1 MNLRPLAVAC
11 MSFMGT
17 CVLTASVAQASDL
30 QIYAT
35 PEAGQKTIVMML
47 DTSGSMGSIDS
58 NTKNNYSN
66 RDDFN
71 SIYQDYGIGRSCRTD
86 SSGNYSSS
94 GTTPSY
100 TRKFCTATRL
110 TAAQVV
116 NLVDAGC
123 EKVTNSSVKCYDRM
137 TRLKDGLFKLLDS
150 EDSELFTT
158 RIGLGHFSYNGDGDN
173 AAILVAAKEL
183 GRKNS
188 TQRTLLKTK
197 IAELTAQGGTPT
209 AHAYAEAAA
218 YLMGTNT
225 VKRVNVQVDKYRT
238 RVVQEPDQY
247 GCDQASD
254 YKYYIKRTNSSPYR
268 CYKVTNPE
276 IYSSYRDPIVT
287 SYKDVIKRDRCD
299 NYQSV
304 DYDNAVQKCRNN
316 AWTEA
321 SIPNNYVEDGSYTD
335 NNATIHYSYE
345 IKTDGTST
353 YSGFLNS
360 DVGDIR
366 DDFNY
371 KSPLPEVA
379 KRQSCDGQGVYILS
393 DGEANLSSS
402 NNASPIMQKALLNFG
417 NDFKCPTTGGLM
429 TGGSGAWHCMGEFAK
444 YLFNKEKNPSGTSI
458 QTAFVGFG
466 KQFSGLDTDYVE
478 AACKLSSRTQPD
490 RRNSDKCSPSIGTSS
505 VEWPGYGNGGYFET
519 QATKGVTDSVI
530 QFIKNLG
537 DTKIEP
543 LPTGAISVPVD
554 ALNPNGF
561 QPYGYLRALSPN
573 PGQPVSVWAGN
584 LKKYNIVNGAL
595 ADGAT
600 TVFTELGKFDLTTRD
615 IWNNTGVADGG
626 LVDQGGVYWNLPMPT
641 QEVEAITANPLT
653 NTRAVPKI
661 QANPNAIRNLFTDAV
676 SVSAGQL
683 TAATQGVL
691 LEIPAKSGA
700 TTVSGAYILDKFNNQ
715 AVLKDFPLL
724 LKYKL
729 LNYLGYNL
737 DLTTP
742 TALPTQL
749 NVPTQP
755 FISLG
760 GSIHSF
766 PVQLTYSGELD
777 ANGDLTSVRQ
787 QSVLYGSMEG
797 GLHVVDARTGI
808 EQTVFVPSEI
818 LNNPDASRALR
829 FGEAGTVQHGISG
842 AWIADPA
849 YKTERGT
856 GTGASVVTARKMNV
870 YGGMRMGGKS
880 YYGMDLM
887 NPRKPELLF
896 RIGADQSGFSRM
908 GQTWSKPVVANIRY
922 QDKIR
927 RVLIVGGG
935 YDQCYEYPRFS
946 LGSANPAEFGGGCNK
961 TAAEGNAVYIVD
973 AQTGERLWWTSNT
986 GSNLNNANLVH
997 SIPSRIS
1004 TLDRDADGLV
1014 DHLYFGDLGGQVFR
1028 IDLNNA
1034 KGTPTSSFGKN
1045 VIRLA
1050 NLATSN
1056 TGAAV
1061 ASGDAP
1067 RFYQPPTITIHDEG
1081 SDTFIVVGIASGD
1094 RSTPLDVAPSRG
1106 RESLKPFDPIQNR
1119 PTNKVYGLIDRDF
1132 IEPELIRGN
1141 YTSFKSQNITLDQL
1155 QPNPQN
1161 LNASLIRNTF
1171 LGTGSGVKQGWYRSL
1186 SSNYLGSEVAGR
1198 TPGGVKAFEEEPIA
1212 IKGNLF
1218 IPVYDPEGT
1227 GVEDADPCQ
1236 PRIVGESN
1244 RQQYCLPFG
1253 VCLKNGLKDTDSE
1266 KRTGMI
1272 IEDGKNKNVLGAGI
1286 RGITL
1291 GPVGGGSGSG
1301 SGGPNTNS
1309 CGTLTLIGNL
1319 QGAGEWECL
1328 RVLNP
1333 VRWYE
1338 KNVAP

>member
-1 MNLRPLAVAC
+1 MKKQTYKLAGVSGLKNMNLRPLAVAC

-35 PEAGQKTIVMML
+35 PTAGQKTIVMML
-47 DTSGSMGSIDS
+47 DTSGSMEYTDRGQAGTRLTRLKNGMYALLNS
-58 NTKNNYSN
+58 NDPVLRETKV
-66 RDDFN
+66 
-71 SIYQDYGIGRSCRTD
+71 GL
-86 SSGNYSSS
+86 GNYSS
-94 GTTPSY
+94 G
-100 TRKFCTATRL
+100 
-110 TAAQVV
+110 
-116 NLVDAGC
+116 
-123 EKVTNSSVKCYDRM
+123 
-137 TRLKDGLFKLLDS
+137 
-150 EDSELFTT
+150 
-158 RIGLGHFSYNGDGDN
+158 GDGRTGQILVEADKMGPVN
-173 AAILVAAKEL
+173 SAHRQKLKAAIDNLRA
-183 GRKNS
+183 S
-188 TQRTLLKTK
+188 
-197 IAELTAQGGTPT
+197 GGTPT

-225 VKRVNVQVDKYRT
+225 LKRATIKVDKFKTETKSEIVGYSCTNTSYPNLDGNRCYDKWWYNYKTASPNYKNVTRHYQCASWRT
-238 RVVQEPDQY
+238 TDFINEVQRCSSTGWSEVSGIPNGYEQD
-247 GCDQASD
+247 GV
-254 YKYYIKRTNSSPYR
+254 YYI
-268 CYKVTNPE
+268 E
-276 IYSSYRDPIVT
+276 E
-287 SYKDVIKRDRCD
+287 
-299 NYQSV
+299 
-304 DYDNAVQKCRNN
+304 VQAQDSN
-316 AWTEA
+316 
-321 SIPNNYVEDGSYTD
+321 
-335 NNATIHYSYE
+335 
-345 IKTDGTST
+345 
-353 YSGFLNS
+353 YSGFNKS
-360 DVGDIR
+360 EKGAIR
-366 DDFNY
+366 DDLNY
-371 KSPLPEVA
+371 ISPLPA
-379 KRQSCDGQGVYILS
+379 AAQRQSCDGQGVYILS
-393 DGEANLSSS
+393 DGEANNSRTSYAEPIMQQALNDTGFRCSDAGLSSS
-402 NNASPIMQKALLNFG
+402 
-417 NDFKCPTTGGLM
+417 
-429 TGGSGAWHCMGEFAK
+429 GSGAWHCMGEFAK
-444 YLFNKEKNPSGTSI
+444 YLFDKTKNPAGVSI

-466 KQFSGLDTDYVE
+466 NDFQGLNKTHVQQ
-478 AACKLSSRTQPD
+478 ACKLSSRTQDD
-490 RRNSDKCSPSIGTSS
+490 RRSNDACSPTADT
-505 VEWPGYGNGGYFET
+505 VHKLTKPGYGNGGYFEA
-519 QATKGVTDSVI
+519 QATEGVTDSVI

-661 QANPNAIRNLFTDAV
+661 QANPNAIRNLFTDAA

-700 TTVSGAYILDKFNNQ
+700 TTVSGEYILDKFNNQ
-715 AVLKDFPLL
+715 AVLEDFPLL

-742 TALPTQL
+742 TELPTQL

-777 ANGDLTSVRQ
+777 VNGDLTSVRQ

-849 YKTERGT
+849 YKAERGT
-856 GTGASVVTARKMNV
+856 GTGSSVVIARKMNV

-896 RIGADQSGFSRM
+896 RIGADQSNFSRM
-908 GQTWSKPVVANIRY
+908 GQTWSKPVLANIRY

-946 LGSANPAEFGGGCNK
+946 LGSTNPAEFGGGCSK

-973 AQTGERLWWTSNT
+973 AQTGERLWWTSNA

>member
-1 MNLRPLAVAC
+1 MKKQTYKLAGVSGLKNMNLRPLAVAC

-35 PEAGQKTIVMML
+35 PTAGQKTIVMML
-47 DTSGSMGSIDS
+47 DTSGSMGGTDKGQTGSRLTRLKNGMYALLNSDEPVLRE
-58 NTKNNYSN
+58 TKV
-66 RDDFN
+66 
-71 SIYQDYGIGRSCRTD
+71 GL
-86 SSGNYSSS
+86 GNYSS
-94 GTTPSY
+94 G
-100 TRKFCTATRL
+100 
-110 TAAQVV
+110 
-116 NLVDAGC
+116 
-123 EKVTNSSVKCYDRM
+123 
-137 TRLKDGLFKLLDS
+137 
-150 EDSELFTT
+150 
-158 RIGLGHFSYNGDGDN
+158 GDGRTGQILVEADKMGPVN
-173 AAILVAAKEL
+173 SAHRQKLKAAIDNLRA
-183 GRKNS
+183 S
-188 TQRTLLKTK
+188 
-197 IAELTAQGGTPT
+197 GGTPT

-225 VKRVNVQVDKYRT
+225 LKRATIKVDQFKTETKSEFDRYDCPNT
-238 RVVQEPDQY
+238 SFPFLNQGE
-247 GCDQASD
+247 G
-254 YKYYIKRTNSSPYR
+254 R
-268 CYKVTNPE
+268 CYNNRKFNGGNKNRIDAEAV
-276 IYSSYRDPIVT
+276 
-287 SYKDVIKRDRCD
+287 YKDVTRH
-299 NYQSV
+299 YQCASWRTT
-304 DYDNAVQKCRNN
+304 DFINEVQQCSSTG
-316 AWTEA
+316 WSEV
-321 SIPNNYVEDGSYTD
+321 SGIPNG
-335 NNATIHYSYE
+335 YE
-345 IKTDGTST
+345 QDST
-353 YSGFLNS
+353 GVYYIEEVQAQDSNYSGFNKS
-360 DVGDIR
+360 EKGAIR
-366 DDFNY
+366 DDSNY
-371 KSPLPEVA
+371 ISPLPA
-379 KRQSCDGQGVYILS
+379 AAQRQSCDGQGVYILS
-393 DGEANLSSS
+393 DGEANNSQTSYAEPIMQQALNDTGFRCSYAGLSSS
-402 NNASPIMQKALLNFG
+402 
-417 NDFKCPTTGGLM
+417 
-429 TGGSGAWHCMGEFAK
+429 GSGAWHCMGEFAK
-444 YLFNKEKNPSGTSI
+444 YLFDKTKNPAGVSI

-466 KQFSGLDTDYVE
+466 NDFQGLNKTHVQQ
-478 AACKLSSRTQPD
+478 ACKLSSRTQDD
-490 RRNSDKCSPSIGTSS
+490 RRSNDACSPTADT
-505 VEWPGYGNGGYFET
+505 VHKLTKPGYGNGGYFET

-661 QANPNAIRNLFTDAV
+661 QANPNAIRNLFTDAA

-700 TTVSGAYILDKFNNQ
+700 TTVSGEYILDKFNNQ

-742 TALPTQL
+742 TELPTQL

-849 YKTERGT
+849 YKAERGT
-856 GTGASVVTARKMNV
+856 GTGSSVVTARKMNV

-896 RIGADQSGFSRM
+896 RIGADQSSFSRM
-908 GQTWSKPVVANIRY
+908 GQTWSKPVLANIRY

-973 AQTGERLWWTSNT
+973 AQTGERLWWASNT

-1212 IKGNLF
+1212 IKNNLF
-1218 IPVYDPEGT
+1218 VPVYDPEGT

-1291 GPVGGGSGSG
+1291 GPIGGGSGSG
-1301 SGGPNTNS
+1301 SGSPNTNS

>member
-1 MNLRPLAVAC
+1 MKKQTYKLAVVSGLKNMNLRPLAVAC

-35 PEAGQKTIVMML
+35 PTAGQKTIVMML
-47 DTSGSMGSIDS
+47 DTSGSMEYTDRGQAGTRLTRLKNGMYALLNS
-58 NTKNNYSN
+58 NDPVLRETKV
-66 RDDFN
+66 
-71 SIYQDYGIGRSCRTD
+71 GL
-86 SSGNYSSS
+86 GNYSS
-94 GTTPSY
+94 G
-100 TRKFCTATRL
+100 
-110 TAAQVV
+110 
-116 NLVDAGC
+116 
-123 EKVTNSSVKCYDRM
+123 
-137 TRLKDGLFKLLDS
+137 
-150 EDSELFTT
+150 
-158 RIGLGHFSYNGDGDN
+158 GDGRTGQILVEADKMGPVN
-173 AAILVAAKEL
+173 SAHRQKLKAAIDNLRA
-183 GRKNS
+183 S
-188 TQRTLLKTK
+188 
-197 IAELTAQGGTPT
+197 GGTPT

-225 VKRVNVQVDKYRT
+225 LKRATIKVDKFKTETKSEIDGYSCPNTSYPNLYGNRCYNTKGNNYITASINYKNVTRHYQCASWRT
-238 RVVQEPDQY
+238 TDFINEVQRCSSTGWSEVSGIPNGYQQDST
-247 GCDQASD
+247 GV
-254 YKYYIKRTNSSPYR
+254 YYI
-268 CYKVTNPE
+268 E
-276 IYSSYRDPIVT
+276 E
-287 SYKDVIKRDRCD
+287 
-299 NYQSV
+299 
-304 DYDNAVQKCRNN
+304 VQAQDSN
-316 AWTEA
+316 
-321 SIPNNYVEDGSYTD
+321 
-335 NNATIHYSYE
+335 
-345 IKTDGTST
+345 
-353 YSGFLNS
+353 YSGFNKS
-360 DVGDIR
+360 EKGAIR
-366 DDFNY
+366 DDLNY
-371 KSPLPEVA
+371 ISPLPA
-379 KRQSCDGQGVYILS
+379 AAQRQSCDGQGVYILS
-393 DGEANLSSS
+393 DGEANNSRTSYAQPIMQQALNDTGFRCSDAGLSSS
-402 NNASPIMQKALLNFG
+402 G
-417 NDFKCPTTGGLM
+417 T
-429 TGGSGAWHCMGEFAK
+429 GAWHCMGEFAQ
-444 YLFNKEKNPSGTSI
+444 YLFDKTKNPAGVSI

-466 KQFSGLDTDYVE
+466 NDFQGLTQPHVQQ
-478 AACKLSSRTQPD
+478 ACKLSSRTQDD
-490 RRNSDKCSPSIGTSS
+490 RRSDDACSPTADT
-505 VEWPGYGNGGYFET
+505 VHRLTKPGYGNGGYFET

-661 QANPNAIRNLFTDAV
+661 QANPNAIRNLFTDAA

-742 TALPTQL
+742 TSLPTQL

-777 ANGDLTSVRQ
+777 VNGDLTSVRQ

-1050 NLATSN
+1050 NLATNN

-1141 YTSFKSQNITLDQL
+1141 YTSFKSQNITLNQL

-1161 LNASLIRNTF
+1161 LNASQIRNTF

-1186 SSNYLGSEVAGR
+1186 SSNYLGTEVAGR
-1198 TPGGVKAFEEEPIA
+1198 TPGGIKAFEEEPIA